1 MKAGAGDALV
11 VSPAEKLAFL
21 RQARVLSEDDSAPV
35 QMVETRSS
43 WVFLT
48 TDGAYK
54 LKKPLHSRMV
64 DLTTVAARGRNAT
77 HELHLNRRLA
87 PTVYVGLLPLWCD
100 RRSGLRIG
108 PVVESPADCPLD
120 PGQVVDWLV
129 GMHRLPATRMLDR
142 LIGDHRLDDGVVE
155 GIGAYLGRFYQAQPA
170 VRLSPGGYVEGLRRT
185 IQSEG
190 AVLAT
195 APEWVD
201 AERLSAALQRQL
213 EFLDH
218 HGRVRLAERASAGRI
233 IEGHGDLR
241 PEHVCCLEPPVIF
254 DCLEFSRELRVL
266 DAVDELAYLGLEC
279 ARLGQPGAL
288 EGLLAAY
295 GACCEDDP
303 PSELVRFYQRYRALV
318 RAKLALWHL
327 IDLPHDC
334 PAKWRM
340 RLDTYLSIAAGP

>member
-1 MKAGAGDALV
+1 MKAGVGDALA

-21 RQARVLSEDDSAPV
+21 RQGGVLSEDDLAPV
-35 QMVETRSS
+35 QVVETRSS

-54 LKKPLHSRMV
+54 LKKPLHSRMI

-77 HELHLNRRLA
+77 LELHLNRRLA
-87 PTVYVGLLPLWCD
+87 PTVYEGLLPLWCD

-108 PVVESPADCPLD
+108 PVVASPADCPLD
-120 PGQVVDWLV
+120 PAQVVDWLV
-129 GMHRLPATRMLDR
+129 GMHRLSAARMLDR
-142 LIGDHRLDDGVVE
+142 LIGDGRLDDAVIE
-155 GIGAYLGRFYQAQPA
+155 DIGAHLGRFYRAQPA
-170 VRLSPGGYVEGLRRT
+170 FRLNPGAYVEGLCRT
-185 IQSEG
+185 IDGEG

-201 AERLSAALQRQL
+201 AERLSAALRRQL
-213 EFLDH
+213 EFLDRR
-218 HGRVRLAERASAGRI
+218 GTLLAERASAGRI

-303 PSELVRFYQRYRALV
+303 PVELVRFYQRYRALV

-327 IDLPHDC
+327 IDLPHDR

-340 RLDTYLSIAAGP
+340 RLETYLSIAAGP